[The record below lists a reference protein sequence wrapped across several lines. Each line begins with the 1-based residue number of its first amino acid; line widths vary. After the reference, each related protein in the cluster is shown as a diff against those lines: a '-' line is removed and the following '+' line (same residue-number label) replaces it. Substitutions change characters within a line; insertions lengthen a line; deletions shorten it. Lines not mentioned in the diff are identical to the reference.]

1 MFVVVSGQINQTFHS
16 SEMQLMRGLFLIE
29 EMANHEI
36 LQVKY
41 KADSVERTL
50 KMMNVNIIN
59 SEVM

>member
-16 SEMQLMRGLFLIE
+16 SEMQLMRGLFLFE

-59 SEVM
+59 SEVI

>member
-1 MFVVVSGQINQTFHS
+1 
-16 SEMQLMRGLFLIE
+16 MQLMRGLFLIE

-36 LQVKY
+36 LRVKY

-59 SEVM
+59 SEVI

>member
-59 SEVM
+59 SEVI

>member
-16 SEMQLMRGLFLIE
+16 SEMQLMRGPFLIE

-50 KMMNVNIIN
+50 KMINVNIIN
-59 SEVM
+59 SEVI

>member
-36 LQVKY
+36 LRVKY